1 MQLLGSCTRQRN
13 LECSAGTSW
22 PMSAGWMSF
31 GLQITRVQM
40 ARAWW
45 SCEFK
50 ACTERFGNALAR
62 YETQPGGSAVLE
74 VDLALLLGGV
84 RGSVV
89 VTGLIPAGYP
99 FQGPI
104 LIPVDRAGVLAREHM
119 LQLGHCLRDASVK
132 AATAGGPAVLFSIE
146 CALSAISGKLQH
158 GFIPDD
164 VVGLHRGH
172 FNDLRSSLKMLAQK
186 ECPPGITLSKAVS
199 WPPKQNCE
207 DLSEKSVSNMS
218 STKYTSSNFD
228 TTSETMRSFGS
239 RGGSPLKLPVKKL
252 SRGIRS
258 TSSTRDSYSDS
269 SSDTSDSSDSMDTS
283 DEDDVHRAVGM
294 LIQNNIQRH
303 LTSKQNYRQRRGTAQ
318 HLKGGTGGF
327 RKRFLPPVP
336 LMP

>member
-1 MQLLGSCTRQRN
+1 
-13 LECSAGTSW
+13 
-22 PMSAGWMSF
+22 MSF
-31 GLQITRVQM
+31 GLQISRVHM

-45 SCEFK
+45 SFELK

-89 VTGLIPAGYP
+89 VTGWIPAGYP

-146 CALSAISGKLQH
+146 CALSAISGMLTGPQRESMPQCPET
-158 GFIPDD
+158 GVQTP
-164 VVGLHRGH
+164 VAATGH

-186 ECPPGITLSKAVS
+186 ECPPGIILSKAVS
-199 WPPKQNCE
+199 WPPKQICE

-218 STKYTSSNFD
+218 GTKYTSSNCD
-228 TTSETMRSFGS
+228 TTSETVRSFGS
-239 RGGSPLKLPVKKL
+239 RSGSPLKLPVKKL

-269 SSDTSDSSDSMDTS
+269 SSDTSDFSDSSMDTS
-283 DEDDVHRAVGM
+283 DEDDLHRAVGM

-303 LTSKQNYRQRRGTAQ
+303 LTFKQNYRQRRGTAQ

-327 RKRFLPPVP
+327 RKKFLPPVP